1 MYWMG
6 IDIGSISTDLVLLND
21 KNEIE
26 KELYLKTGSTPVKA
40 VCGGLKILGEMYSSD
55 EIRGVGQR
63 KESWRC
69 SCRC

>member
-40 VCGGLKILGEMYSSD
+40 CLLYTSD
-55 EIRGVGQR
+55 AADD
-63 KESWRC
+63 
-69 SCRC
+69 